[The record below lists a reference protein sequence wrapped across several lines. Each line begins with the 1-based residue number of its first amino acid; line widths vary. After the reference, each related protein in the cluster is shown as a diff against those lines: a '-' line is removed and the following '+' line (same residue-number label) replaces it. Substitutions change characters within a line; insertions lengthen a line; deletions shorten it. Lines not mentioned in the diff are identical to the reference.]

1 MDDQYNSSPR
11 LHLSSREK
19 HERSEISLWYSEL
32 FILKQIILYQSNP
45 HHHMSKW
52 YCPRCGFM
60 YNEAVGDE
68 NLKIPPKTL
77 FSSFDS
83 SWVCPRCQTPKELFV
98 EVMA

>member
-1 MDDQYNSSPR
+1 
-11 LHLSSREK
+11 
-19 HERSEISLWYSEL
+19 
-32 FILKQIILYQSNP
+32 
-45 HHHMSKW
+45 MSKW